1 MDNKSLL
8 SFAALSCI
16 AATAQAQ
23 QKAAAATQRP
33 NIVYIM
39 CDDHAFQCISAYGSP
54 ISKLAPTPNIDRIAQ
69 RGMRFDRAFVE
80 NSLSTPSR
88 ACLMTGL
95 YSNQNGQ
102 RQLGEGI
109 DTTRT
114 FFTEQLQQAGYQ
126 TAVVGKWHMGCDPKG
141 FDYYHIYNDQGQY
154 YNPQYRGTDTDGKYI
169 VEEGYSTDLTTDHA
183 LSFIEHRDTNKPF
196 CLLLHHKAPHRN
208 WLANTKYFGMYD
220 NVTFPMP
227 ETFYDDYETRGS
239 AVRTQKMSVTKDM
252 RWEQDFKVPEMLD
265 TANADSWDS
274 YLSLMNEVNRMNP
287 EQRIAWGKYYF
298 PRNRRLLEA
307 RLTGKELDE
316 WKYQNYIRDYMSVIK
331 SVDESV
337 GRVLDYLDSHGLT
350 DNTIIVYTS
359 DQGFYMGEH
368 GWFDKR
374 FMYEESLRTP
384 LLIAYPGHIHP
395 GSVCNKL
402 VQNID
407 YAPTFLDLA
416 GISKP
421 KELPGRSLTPIFK
434 AGDKVKGWRNSIY
447 YHYYDYP
454 TYHMVRKHDGVRT
467 DRYKLIHFY
476 GEGGLDAVKE
486 NKYQRQPGTREHG
499 CMTYLTSLGYFE
511 PKDSAVNY
519 NELYDLQADPH
530 ELNNLYGKPGY
541 EKITKQLQKQLTDYR
556 KSIGVDEF

>member
-54 ISKLAPTPNIDRIAQ
+54 ISKLAPTPNIDRIAE

-350 DNTIIVYTS
+350 ENTIIVYTS

-384 LLIAYPGHIHP
+384 LLIAYPGHIQP
-395 GSVCNKL
+395 GTVCNKL

-421 KELPGRSLTPIFK
+421 KELPGRSLTPLFK

-476 GEGGLDAVKE
+476 GAGGLDAVKE

>member
-23 QKAAAATQRP
+23 QKAAAAPQRP

-54 ISKLAPTPNIDRIAQ
+54 ISKLAPTPNIDRIAE

-384 LLIAYPGHIHP
+384 LLIAYPGHIQP

-421 KELPGRSLTPIFK
+421 KELPGRSLTPLFK

-476 GEGGLDAVKE
+476 GAGGLDAVKE

>member
-54 ISKLAPTPNIDRIAQ
+54 ISKLAPTPNIDRIAE

-220 NVTFPMP
+220 NVNFPMP

-384 LLIAYPGHIHP
+384 LLIAYPGHIQP
-395 GSVCNKL
+395 GTVCNKL

-421 KELPGRSLTPIFK
+421 KELPGRSLTPLFK

-476 GEGGLDAVKE
+476 GAGGLDAVKE

-499 CMTYLTSLGYFE
+499 CMKYLTSLGYFE

>member
-54 ISKLAPTPNIDRIAQ
+54 ISKLAPTPNIDRIAE

-154 YNPQYRGTDTDGKYI
+154 YNPQYKGTDTDGKYI

-384 LLIAYPGHIHP
+384 LLIAYPGHIQP
-395 GSVCNKL
+395 GTVCNKL

-416 GISKP
+416 GVSKP

>member
-16 AATAQAQ
+16 AVTAQAQ

-54 ISKLAPTPNIDRIAQ
+54 ISKLAPTPNIDRIAE

-350 DNTIIVYTS
+350 DTTIIVYTS

-384 LLIAYPGHIHP
+384 LLIAYPGHIQP

-421 KELPGRSLTPIFK
+421 KKLPGRSLTPLFK

-476 GEGGLDAVKE
+476 GAGGLDAVKE
-486 NKYQRQPGTREHG
+486 NKYQHQSGTREYN
-499 CMTYLTSLGYFE
+499 CMTYLNSLGYFE

-530 ELNNLYGKPGY
+530 EQNNLYGKPGY

>member
-8 SFAALSCI
+8 SFAALSCV

-54 ISKLAPTPNIDRIAQ
+54 ISKLAPTPNIDRIAE

-183 LSFIEHRDTNKPF
+183 LSFIEHRDASKPF

-384 LLIAYPGHIHP
+384 LLIAYPGHIQP
-395 GSVCNKL
+395 GTVCNKL

-421 KELPGRSLTPIFK
+421 KELPGRSLTPLFK

-476 GEGGLDAVKE
+476 GAGSLDAVKE

>member
-54 ISKLAPTPNIDRIAQ
+54 ISKLAPTPNIDRIAE
-69 RGMRFDRAFVE
+69 RGMRFDCAFVE

-384 LLIAYPGHIHP
+384 LLIAYPGHIQP
-395 GSVCNKL
+395 GTVCNKL

-421 KELPGRSLTPIFK
+421 KEQPGRSLTPLFK

-476 GEGGLDAVKE
+476 GAGGLDAVKE

-499 CMTYLTSLGYFE
+499 CMKYLTSLGYFE

-556 KSIGVDEF
+556 KSIGVDEY

>member
-16 AATAQAQ
+16 AVTAQAQ

-54 ISKLAPTPNIDRIAQ
+54 ISKLAPTPNIDRIAE

-384 LLIAYPGHIHP
+384 LLIAYPGHIQP
-395 GSVCNKL
+395 GTVCNKL

-541 EKITKQLQKQLTDYR
+541 EKITKQLQKQLNDYR
-556 KSIGVDEF
+556 KSIGVDEY

>member
-23 QKAAAATQRP
+23 HKAAAATQRP

-54 ISKLAPTPNIDRIAQ
+54 ISKLAPTPNIDRIAE

-154 YNPQYRGTDTDGKYI
+154 YNPQYKGTDTDGKYI

-183 LSFIEHRDTNKPF
+183 LSFIEHRDASKPF

-384 LLIAYPGHIHP
+384 LLIAYPGHIQP
-395 GSVCNKL
+395 GTVCNKL

-421 KELPGRSLTPIFK
+421 KELPGRSLTPLFK

-556 KSIGVDEF
+556 KSIGVDEY

>member
-8 SFAALSCI
+8 SFAALSCV

-220 NVTFPMP
+220 NVTFPLP

-287 EQRIAWGKYYF
+287 EQRIAWGKFYF

-350 DNTIIVYTS
+350 ENTIIVYTS
-359 DQGFYMGEH
+359 GQGFYMGEH

-384 LLIAYPGHIHP
+384 LLIAYPGHIQP
-395 GSVCNKL
+395 GTVCNKL

-421 KELPGRSLTPIFK
+421 KELPGRSLTPLFK

-476 GEGGLDAVKE
+476 GAGGLDAVKE

-499 CMTYLTSLGYFE
+499 CMTYLTFLGYFE

-541 EKITKQLQKQLTDYR
+541 EKITKQLQKQLNDYR

>member
-23 QKAAAATQRP
+23 HKAAAATQRP

-54 ISKLAPTPNIDRIAQ
+54 ISKLAPTPNIDRIAE

-384 LLIAYPGHIHP
+384 LLIAYPGHIQP
-395 GSVCNKL
+395 GTVCNKL

-416 GISKP
+416 GVSKP
-421 KELPGRSLTPIFK
+421 KELPGRSLTPLFK

-476 GEGGLDAVKE
+476 GAGGLDAVKE

-556 KSIGVDEF
+556 KSIGVDEY

>member
-1 MDNKSLL
+1 MNSKSIISL
-8 SFAALSCI
+8 AALSCVT
-16 AATAQAQ
+16 AAYAQQ
-23 QKAAAATQRP
+23 QKAQQHP

-39 CDDHAFQCISAYGSP
+39 CDDHAYQCISAYGSAL
-54 ISKLAPTPNIDRIAQ
+54 SKLAPTPNIDRLAE

-88 ACLMTGL
+88 ACLMTGQ
-95 YSNQNGQ
+95 YSHQNGQ

-114 FFTEQLQQAGYQ
+114 FFTELLQEAGYQ

-141 FDYYHIYNDQGQY
+141 FDYYHVYNDQGQY
-154 YNPQYRGTDTDGKYI
+154 WNPQYRGTDTNNEFV

-183 LSFIEHRDTNKPF
+183 LDFIEHRDPSKPF

-208 WLANTKYFGMYD
+208 WQANLKYLGMYD
-220 NVTFPMP
+220 DVEFPMP
-227 ETFYDDYETRGS
+227 ENFYDDYATRGS
-239 AVRTQKMSVTKDM
+239 AARTQKMSVTRDM

-265 TANADSWDS
+265 LNNPDSQDS
-274 YLSLMNEVNRMNP
+274 YNALMGEINRMTP
-287 EQRIAWGKYYF
+287 EQRSAWGRYYF

-307 RLTGKELDE
+307 QLKGKDLDN
-316 WKYQNYIRDYMSVIK
+316 WKYQVYIRDYMSVIA

-337 GRVLDYLDSHGLT
+337 GRVLDYLDKNGLT
-350 DNTIIVYTS
+350 DNTMIVYTS

-384 LLIAYPGHIHP
+384 LIVSYPGHTKP
-395 GSVCNKL
+395 GSVCNRL

-407 YAPTFLDLA
+407 YAPTFLALA
-416 GISKP
+416 GVKQP
-421 KELPGRSLTPIFK
+421 KDMPGRSLVPVL
-434 AGDKVKGWRNSIY
+434 ANGDNVKNWRQSIY

-476 GEGGLDAVKE
+476 GKGGLDAVPE
-486 NKYQRQPGTREHG
+486 NKYQNVPGTREYATLKG
-499 CMTYLTSLGYFE
+499 LESIGYFE
-511 PKDSAVNY
+511 PKDEPVDY
-519 NELYDLQADPH
+519 CELYDLQADPH
-530 ELNNLYGKPGY
+530 EQNNIFGKPGT
-541 EKITKQLQKQLTDYR
+541 EKITKQLQRVLNKYR
-556 KSIGVDEF
+556 KTLAVDEY

>member
-1 MDNKSLL
+1 MNSKSIL
-8 SFAALSCI
+8 SLAALSCVT
-16 AATAQAQ
+16 AAYAQQ
-23 QKAAAATQRP
+23 QKAQQHP

-39 CDDHAFQCISAYGSP
+39 CDDHAYQCISAYGSAL
-54 ISKLAPTPNIDRIAQ
+54 SKLAPTPNIDRLAE

-88 ACLMTGL
+88 ACLMTGQ
-95 YSNQNGQ
+95 YSHQNGQ

-109 DTTRT
+109 DTSRT
-114 FFTEQLQQAGYQ
+114 FFTELLQEAGYQ

-141 FDYYHIYNDQGQY
+141 FDYYHVYNDQGQY
-154 YNPQYRGTDTDGKYI
+154 WNPQYRGTDTNNEFV

-183 LSFIEHRDTNKPF
+183 LSFIEHRDPSKPF

-208 WLANTKYFGMYD
+208 WQANLKYLGMYD
-220 NVTFPMP
+220 DVEFPMP
-227 ETFYDDYETRGS
+227 ENFYDDYATRGS
-239 AVRTQKMSVTKDM
+239 AARTQKMSVTRDM

-265 TANADSWDS
+265 LNNPDSKDS
-274 YLSLMNEVNRMNP
+274 YNALMGEINRMTP
-287 EQRIAWGKYYF
+287 EQRSAWGRYYF

-307 RLTGKELDE
+307 QLKGKDLDN
-316 WKYQNYIRDYMSVIK
+316 WKYQVYIRDYMSVIA

-337 GRVLDYLDSHGLT
+337 GRVLDYLDKNGLT
-350 DNTIIVYTS
+350 DNTMIVYTS

-384 LLIAYPGHIHP
+384 LIVSYPGHTKP
-395 GSVCNKL
+395 GSVCNRL

-407 YAPTFLDLA
+407 YAPTFLALA
-416 GISKP
+416 GVQQP
-421 KELPGRSLTPIFK
+421 KDMPGRSLVPVLTN
-434 AGDKVKGWRNSIY
+434 GDNVKNWRQSIY

-476 GEGGLDAVKE
+476 GKGGLDAVPE
-486 NKYQRQPGTREHG
+486 NKYQNVPGTREYG
-499 CMTYLTSLGYFE
+499 TMKGLESIGYFE
-511 PKDSAVNY
+511 PKDEAVDY
-519 NELYDLQADPH
+519 CELYDLQADPH
-530 ELNNLYGKPGY
+530 EQNNIFGKPGT
-541 EKITKQLQKQLTDYR
+541 EKIMKQLQRELDKYR
-556 KSIGVDEF
+556 KTLAVDEY

>member
-1 MDNKSLL
+1 MNSKSIL
-8 SFAALSCI
+8 SLAALSCVT
-16 AATAQAQ
+16 AAYAQQ
-23 QKAAAATQRP
+23 QKAQQHP

-39 CDDHAFQCISAYGSP
+39 CDDHAYQCISAYGSAL
-54 ISKLAPTPNIDRIAQ
+54 SKLAPTPNIDRLAE

-88 ACLMTGL
+88 ACLMTGQ
-95 YSNQNGQ
+95 YSHQNGQ

-109 DTTRT
+109 DTSHT
-114 FFTEQLQQAGYQ
+114 FFTELLQEAGYQ

-141 FDYYHIYNDQGQY
+141 FDYYHVYNDQGQY
-154 YNPQYRGTDTDGKYI
+154 WNPQYRGTDTNNEFV

-183 LSFIEHRDTNKPF
+183 LSFIEHRDPSKPF

-208 WLANTKYFGMYD
+208 WQANLKYLGMYD
-220 NVTFPMP
+220 DVEFPMP
-227 ETFYDDYETRGS
+227 ENFYDDYATRGS
-239 AVRTQKMSVTKDM
+239 AARTQKMSVTRDM

-265 TANADSWDS
+265 LNNPDSKDS
-274 YLSLMNEVNRMNP
+274 YNSLMGEINRMTP
-287 EQRIAWGKYYF
+287 EQRSAWGRYYF

-307 RLTGKELDE
+307 QLKGKDLDN
-316 WKYQNYIRDYMSVIK
+316 WKYQVYIRDYMSVIA

-337 GRVLDYLDSHGLT
+337 GRVLDYLDKNGLT
-350 DNTIIVYTS
+350 DNTMIVYTS

-384 LLIAYPGHIHP
+384 LIVSYPGHTKP
-395 GSVCNKL
+395 GSVCNRL

-407 YAPTFLDLA
+407 YAPTFLALA
-416 GISKP
+416 GVQQP
-421 KELPGRSLTPIFK
+421 KDMPGRSLVPVLTN
-434 AGDKVKGWRNSIY
+434 GDNVKNWRQSIY

-476 GEGGLDAVKE
+476 GKGGLDAVSE
-486 NKYQRQPGTREHG
+486 NKYQNVPGTREYG
-499 CMTYLTSLGYFE
+499 TMKGLESIGYFE
-511 PKDSAVNY
+511 PKDEAVDY
-519 NELYDLQADPH
+519 CELYDLQADPH
-530 ELNNLYGKPGY
+530 EQNNIFGKPGT
-541 EKITKQLQKQLTDYR
+541 EKIMKQLQRELDKYR
-556 KSIGVDEF
+556 KTLAVDEY

>member
-8 SFAALSCI
+8 SFAALSCV

-54 ISKLAPTPNIDRIAQ
+54 ISKLAPTPNIDRIAE

-384 LLIAYPGHIHP
+384 LLIAYPGHIQP

-421 KELPGRSLTPIFK
+421 KELPGRSLTPLFK

>member
-8 SFAALSCI
+8 SFAALSCV

-307 RLTGKELDE
+307 RMTGKELDE

-384 LLIAYPGHIHP
+384 LLIAYPGHIQP
-395 GSVCNKL
+395 GTVCNKL

-447 YHYYDYP
+447 YHYCDYP

-476 GEGGLDAVKE
+476 GAGGLDAVKE

-519 NELYDLQADPH
+519 NELYDHQADPH

-541 EKITKQLQKQLTDYR
+541 EKITQQLQKQLTDYR
-556 KSIGVDEF
+556 KSIGVDEY

>member
-16 AATAQAQ
+16 AVTAQAQ

-54 ISKLAPTPNIDRIAQ
+54 ISKLAPTPNIDRIAE

-220 NVTFPMP
+220 NVTFPLP

-384 LLIAYPGHIHP
+384 LLIAYPGHIQP
-395 GSVCNKL
+395 GTVCNKL

-476 GEGGLDAVKE
+476 GAGGLDAVKE
-486 NKYQRQPGTREHG
+486 NKYQRQQGTREHG

>member
-8 SFAALSCI
+8 SFAALSCV

-220 NVTFPMP
+220 NVTFSMP

-265 TANADSWDS
+265 IANADSWDS

-384 LLIAYPGHIHP
+384 LLIAYPGHIQP

-416 GISKP
+416 GVSKP
-421 KELPGRSLTPIFK
+421 KKLPGRSLTPLFK

-476 GEGGLDAVKE
+476 GAGGLDAVKE

>member
-16 AATAQAQ
+16 VVTAQAQ

-54 ISKLAPTPNIDRIAQ
+54 ISKLAPTPNIDRIAE

-208 WLANTKYFGMYD
+208 WLANTKYFGLYD

-384 LLIAYPGHIHP
+384 LLIAYPGHIQP
-395 GSVCNKL
+395 GTVCNKL

-476 GEGGLDAVKE
+476 GAGGLDAVKE

>member
-54 ISKLAPTPNIDRIAQ
+54 ISKLAPTPNIDRIAE

-384 LLIAYPGHIHP
+384 LLIAYPGHIQP

-421 KELPGRSLTPIFK
+421 KELPGRSLTPLFK

-541 EKITKQLQKQLTDYR
+541 EKITKQLQKQLNDYR
-556 KSIGVDEF
+556 KSIAVDEY

>member
-23 QKAAAATQRP
+23 HKAADAQQRP

-183 LSFIEHRDTNKPF
+183 LSFIEHRDACKPF

-384 LLIAYPGHIHP
+384 LLIAYPGHIQP

-421 KELPGRSLTPIFK
+421 KELPGRSLTPLFK
-434 AGDKVKGWRNSIY
+434 AGDKVKEWRNSIY

-476 GEGGLDAVKE
+476 GAGGLDAVKE

-541 EKITKQLQKQLTDYR
+541 EKITKQLQKQLNDYR

>member
-54 ISKLAPTPNIDRIAQ
+54 ISKLAPTPNIDRIAE

-384 LLIAYPGHIHP
+384 LLIAYPGHIRP
-395 GSVCNKL
+395 GTVCNKL

-421 KELPGRSLTPIFK
+421 KELPGRSLTPLFK

-467 DRYKLIHFY
+467 DRYKLIYFY

-541 EKITKQLQKQLTDYR
+541 EKITKQLQKQLNDYR
-556 KSIGVDEF
+556 KSIAVDEY

>member
-16 AATAQAQ
+16 AVTAQAQ

-54 ISKLAPTPNIDRIAQ
+54 ISKLAPTPNIDRIAE

-183 LSFIEHRDTNKPF
+183 LSFLEHRDTNKPF

-220 NVTFPMP
+220 NVNFPMP

-384 LLIAYPGHIHP
+384 LLIAYPGHIQP
-395 GSVCNKL
+395 GTVCNKL

-421 KELPGRSLTPIFK
+421 KELPGRSLTPLFK

-476 GEGGLDAVKE
+476 GAGGLDAVKE

-499 CMTYLTSLGYFE
+499 CMKCLTSLGYFE

>member
-16 AATAQAQ
+16 AVTAQAQ

-54 ISKLAPTPNIDRIAQ
+54 ISKLAPTPNIDRIAE

-220 NVTFPMP
+220 NVNFPMP

-384 LLIAYPGHIHP
+384 LLIAYPGHIQP
-395 GSVCNKL
+395 GTVCNKL

-421 KELPGRSLTPIFK
+421 KELPGRSLTPLFK

-476 GEGGLDAVKE
+476 GAGGLDAVKE

>member
-384 LLIAYPGHIHP
+384 LLIAYPGHIQP

-407 YAPTFLDLA
+407 YAPTFLNLA

-421 KELPGRSLTPIFK
+421 KELPGRSLTPLFK

-476 GEGGLDAVKE
+476 GAGGLDAVKE

-556 KSIGVDEF
+556 KSIGVDEY